1 MSRLARRAT
10 SLLGLPI
17 DWDSVLASVV
27 EVTDTLLTPERSAA
41 PAIALGGDIAV
52 LVPGASV
59 DHAVID
65 SRAQDA
71 PGAAGLRQDQDQ
83 LLERFGPVLG
93 VGDEI
98 WRALST
104 VSAEIVCVASEWPL
118 EPGQIECLTQPLIE
132 DATLMLVSG
141 VSEPHQR
148 MGDRLTEL
156 VARPLVAR
164 YEPTL
169 AGLRQPL
176 LGSFAARCSLLRTVP
191 FPVGAGVRLSL
202 LLDAIRG
209 HGREA
214 VAEVALQAP
223 VPAARPLREL
233 GADAAELIVMMR
245 RRSATTRVIADER
258 LVQPWNDLSRI
269 ALATEERPPLENIL
283 PDDDPRAPRPAS
295 ASAATPSASRS
306 S

>member
-1 MSRLARRAT
+1 
-10 SLLGLPI
+10 
-17 DWDSVLASVV
+17 LASVV
-27 EVTDTLLTPERSAA
+27 GVTDTLSTPERSAA
-41 PAIALGGDIAV
+41 PAFALDGDIAV
-52 LVPGASV
+52 LPGTRV
-59 DHAVID
+59 DHAVVTD

-71 PGAAGLRQDQDQ
+71 LRTGGLRQHPDQ

-93 VGDEI
+93 VGDAI

-104 VSAEIVCVASEWPL
+104 VSAEIVCVAGEWPL
-118 EPGQIECLTQPLIE
+118 EPGQIECLTQPLIQ

-169 AGLRQPL
+169 VGLRQPL
-176 LGSFAARCSLLRTVP
+176 LGSFAARRSLLRTVP

-209 HGREA
+209 HGRGA
-214 VAEVALQAP
+214 MAEVTLQATG
-223 VPAARPLREL
+223 PADRRLREL
-233 GADAAELIVMMR
+233 GADAAELIVAMR
-245 RRSATTRVIADER
+245 RRSATRRVIADDR

-283 PDDDPRAPRPAS
+283 PYDDPRAPGPAS
-295 ASAATPSASRS
+295 ATAATPGPVAVVVIDAHWSRS
-306 S
+306 G

>member
-1 MSRLARRAT
+1 
-10 SLLGLPI
+10 
-17 DWDSVLASVV
+17 LASVV
-27 EVTDTLLTPERSAA
+27 AVTDTLVTPARSAA
-41 PAIALGGDIAV
+41 PAVTLDGDIAV
-52 LVPGASV
+52 LMPGTRV
-59 DHAVID
+59 CHAVVD
-65 SRAQDA
+65 LCAEDA
-71 PGAAGLRQDQDQ
+71 TGAVGLRQDPDQ

-93 VGDEI
+93 VGDAI
-98 WRALST
+98 WRALSS
-104 VSAEIVCVASEWPL
+104 VSAEIVCVAGEWPL
-118 EPGQIECLTQPLIE
+118 APGQIECLTQPLIQ

-141 VSEPHQR
+141 VSERHQR

-176 LGSFAARCSLLRTVP
+176 LGSFAARRSLLRTVP

-209 HGREA
+209 HGRGA
-214 VAEVALQAP
+214 VAEVTLQAT
-223 VPAARPLREL
+223 VPADRRLREL
-233 GADAAELIVMMR
+233 GADAAELIVAMR

-269 ALATEERPPLENIL
+269 ALAIEERPPLENIL
-283 PDDDPRAPRPAS
+283 PYDDPRAPGPAPAS
-295 ASAATPSASRS
+295 AAMPGRWRS
-306 S
+306 L